1 MTWPRGITHL
11 TAQSDRYSTFRTDL
25 DIEGDQTLG
34 IQLLRNETVTIHAE
48 PDVLSP
54 DPSASAYTREDLLA
68 ANPGRPGIPL
78 SVPRISDRD
87 SQSGGIKAPQYFA
100 PGVAGDHGE
109 PIAQFFQIGDFVQNN
124 LTANAHGN
132 GYADPNI
139 IIPGVIGGVSVDNAA
154 FNARYGDH
162 SINPAVNY
170 TVRDRLPSFAQLT
183 SDGRAGDAAAGWSPR
198 GESLWSSAGAP

>member
-1 MTWPRGITHL
+1 MYSLPTHRPPPIPGKICWL
-11 TAQSDRYSTFRTDL
+11 QIQGVPAFPCPCPGFPTETA
-25 DIEGDQTLG
+25 
-34 IQLLRNETVTIHAE
+34 
-48 PDVLSP
+48 
-54 DPSASAYTREDLLA
+54 
-68 ANPGRPGIPL
+68 
-78 SVPRISDRD
+78 
-87 SQSGGIKAPQYFA
+87 SGGIKAPQYFA

-109 PIAQFFQIGDFVQNN
+109 PIAQFFQIGDFLFQNN